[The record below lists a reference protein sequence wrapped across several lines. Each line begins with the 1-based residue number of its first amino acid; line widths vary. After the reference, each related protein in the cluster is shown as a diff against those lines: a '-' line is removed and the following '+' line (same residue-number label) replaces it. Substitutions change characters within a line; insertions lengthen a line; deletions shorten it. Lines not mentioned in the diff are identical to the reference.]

1 MCPCYLLLVM
11 FYFYFRHT
19 SVTVNINVLD
29 VNIHKP
35 EFNPVEY
42 NITVLENVAIGTH
55 IVYVKVFIFPS
66 ILTF

>member
-1 MCPCYLLLVM
+1 
-11 FYFYFRHT
+11 
-19 SVTVNINVLD
+19 VTVNINVLD
-29 VNIHKP
+29 VNIHRP

>member
-1 MCPCYLLLVM
+1 MCPCYLLLVI

-19 SVTVNINVLD
+19 SVTVNINVL